1 LDSVPEVL
9 NLDET
14 IEIPVS
20 LAGRQFVLSQQRR
33 SVILKIIK
41 FVTTNGASE
50 GNKPVEGLEDA
61 ALLESNFD
69 NTLPFIALMFGF
81 EQKDTTTKETI
92 AFLKEH
98 LRPAQA
104 LKIFEA
110 WWRLNEVDDFFIRQG
125 NVLMD
130 PDVAQWM
137 KTQRRALAQEP
148 VA

>member
-1 LDSVPEVL
+1 MSEQTESL

-14 IEIPVS
+14 VEIPVT
-20 LAGRQFVLSQQRR
+20 LAGRNFVLSQQRR

-41 FVTTNGASE
+41 FVTTNGMSE
-50 GNKPVEGLEDA
+50 GQKPEEDKDDA
-61 ALLESNFD
+61 ALLETNFD
-69 NTLPFIALMFGF
+69 ATLPFIALMFGY
-81 EQKDTTTKETI
+81 EQKDSTTKEVI

-98 LRPAQA
+98 LRPAKA
-104 LKIFEA
+104 LQVFQA

-148 VA
+148 VG